1 MLECIALARF
11 LANEKS
17 ELFSDCLKK
26 KKEKVNDTGRK
37 LEYV

>member
-26 KKEKVNDTGRK
+26 KKKVNDTGRK